1 MAEELGRF
9 MACAVLEIP
18 KVPVLKH
25 CPGSLHCSTGNFTQ
39 ESFHGRGKAAPCIF
53 PVLGL
58 SAEICAPSE
67 LCLVEKE
74 ERKMPLSLPRADKQE
89 S

>member
-9 MACAVLEIP
+9 MACAAMEIP
-18 KVPVLKH
+18 KVPVPKYYP
-25 CPGSLHCSTGNFTQ
+25 CSLHCSTGNFTQ
-39 ESFHGRGKAAPCIF
+39 QSFHGKGKAAPSIF

-58 SAEICAPSE
+58 SAGICAPSE

-74 ERKMPLSLPRADKQE
+74 ERKMPYSLPRADKQE

>member
-1 MAEELGRF
+1 MVEEQGRF
-9 MACAVLEIP
+9 MACTALEIP
-18 KVPVLKH
+18 KVPVPKH
-25 CPGSLHCSTGNFTQ
+25 CPRSLHCSTGNFTRQ
-39 ESFHGRGKAAPCIF
+39 SFHGRGKAAPCIF

-74 ERKMPLSLPRADKQE
+74 ERKMPLSLPRADIQE